1 MKKDTLQQIAE
12 ILLQANSALLYPHLS
27 VDGDALGSSVALCR
41 ALRKQGKE
49 AYVLVED
56 DTPAY
61 LSFLDQGFCTQ
72 DQHIIEQPDLSI
84 AIDCSDV
91 NRFKDRKEK
100 FFQGKI
106 SICLD
111 HHKTNNAFAD
121 FNYID
126 ESAAATSEIIFDL
139 IKETGIAMD
148 TDIAEAIYTAIVTD
162 TGNFQYTNTRK
173 KTHLIVAELFDIGFN
188 LEKIGVEIY
197 QNVRPEKL
205 MIARDILGTL
215 EMFCDNRANL
225 AYCTQQMLA
234 ENGAKMDETEGSI
247 EMLRSL
253 RGVEISAFLK
263 EENPQQVKVSF
274 RSKTYGDVA
283 AIAESFGGGGHTK
296 AAGCTLHLPL
306 RESLTLISQA
316 VTSYLQAYDETVKDK
331 QQQESQA

>member
-12 ILLQANSALLYPHLS
+12 ILLQSNSALLYPHLS

-49 AYVLVED
+49 AYILVED
-56 DTPAY
+56 EIPTY
-61 LSFLDQGFCTQ
+61 LSFLDQGFCTC
-72 DQHIIEQPDLSI
+72 DQEIIAAPDLSI
-84 AIDCSDV
+84 AVDCSDV
-91 NRFKDRKEK
+91 NRFKKRKHK

-106 SICLD
+106 RICLD

-126 ESAAATSEIIFDL
+126 ESAAATSEIIFEL
-139 IKETGIAMD
+139 IKEAGIEMD
-148 TDIAEAIYTAIVTD
+148 AHIAEAIYTAIVTD

-188 LEKIGVEIY
+188 LEKVGVEIY

-205 MIARDILGTL
+205 MIAKDILGTL
-215 EMFCDNRANL
+215 EMFCENRANL
-225 AYCTQQMLA
+225 AYCTQQMLR

-263 EENPQQVKVSF
+263 EEDTQQVKVSL

-296 AAGCTLHLPL
+296 AAGCTLHCSL
-306 RESLTLISQA
+306 RESIALIRQA
-316 VTSYLQAYDETVKDK
+316 VTFYLQCYDQKAAEKDP
-331 QQQESQA
+331 QENKA